1 MSPRQRKLTILC
13 GLLGPVIL
21 TAGCVVTALPFHGKK
36 GEAYSL
42 LNHFISEL
50 GFVGVS
56 KLAEV
61 FNGCLTTSGLVIAMF
76 LAGLGRHFQT
86 RLAHAAA
93 VSGMVSGILCSLLG
107 QITMND
113 LMVHL
118 AVAFPFFF
126 SGLLTVGLFSLVI
139 VRDMENR
146 LPKWLLVP
154 GLLAFAS
161 FGAFLAYPLI
171 AWQTPA
177 EIIKLY
183 HTARPDIWAI
193 AILEWLVF
201 LTVTTWMMLVSACLW
216 VHGGHRTQG

>member
-1 MSPRQRKLTILC
+1 MCAWKRKLTSLC

-21 TAGCVVTALPFHGKK
+21 TAGCVVAALPFHGKK

-61 FNGCLTTSGLVIAMF
+61 FNGCQTLSGLIIVMF
-76 LAGLGRHFQT
+76 MAGLGRHFQT
-86 RLAHAAA
+86 RLAYAAA
-93 VSGMVSGILCSLLG
+93 VSGAVSGILCSLLG
-107 QITMND
+107 LIPMND
-113 LMVHL
+113 LAVHL
-118 AVAFPFFF
+118 KAAFFFFF
-126 SGLLTVGLFSLVI
+126 SGLITVGLFSLVI
-139 VRDMENR
+139 ARDTEKR

-154 GLLAFAS
+154 GLIAFAS
-161 FGAFLAYPLI
+161 FAAFLAYPLVTR
-171 AWQTPA
+171 QTAA

-183 HTARPDIWAI
+183 YTARPDIGVI

-201 LTVTTWMMLVSACLW
+201 IMVTTWMLLVSACLW
-216 VHGGHRTQG
+216 VHRDHRTQS